1 MIGRIALAA
10 ACLLGLGGCNS
21 VVSMEPWFT
30 AADAQGVPK
39 FREGLWL
46 SVDDADCR
54 FNVARPVE
62 RWPDCAHASYVRGDE
77 RLAIEWESPMGP
89 RRRKFVAW
97 RTDPSI
103 IANGNPLSV
112 QFEGQGET
120 ADSAPKPSDVVV
132 DEGSREEPPWRFLY
146 HAMRPTGF
154 DEQGRVLAFES
165 WGIRCGPPPEPTEH
179 PDQEVG
185 NVTEQ
190 PFPGLTVLG
199 DNCTA
204 ESVEALRRAAT
215 LSEPL
220 EPHGTA
226 RWVRDGWR

>member
-1 MIGRIALAA
+1 MIGRILLAG

-30 AADAQGVPK
+30 AADAQGAPK

-46 SVDDADCR
+46 RIDNADCR
-54 FNVARPVE
+54 FNVASPVE
-62 RWPDCAHASYVRGDE
+62 RWPDCAQASLVRGDE
-77 RLAIEWESPMGP
+77 RLAIEWEDPKGP
-89 RRRKFVAW
+89 RRRQFVGW
-97 RTDPSI
+97 RSDPTLV
-103 IANGNPLSV
+103 ANGDPLIAQV
-112 QFEGQGET
+112 DWQGET
-120 ADSAPKPSDVVV
+120 QDSAPGPSDVVV
-132 DEGSREEPPWRFLY
+132 DEAASEELPWRFLY
-146 HAMRPTGF
+146 YAMRPTGF
-154 DEQGRVLAFES
+154 DEQGRVLEFES
-165 WGIRCGPPPEPTEH
+165 WGIRCGPPPEPTED
-179 PDQEVG
+179 PDEAEG

-190 PFPGLTVLG
+190 PFPGLTVRG

-204 ESVEALRRAAT
+204 ESVDALRRAVT